1 MEKRWVKKEA
11 DPALVESLRES
22 LGLKSAI
29 VPRLLVQ
36 RGILSF
42 DEAKSFFRPSLEH
55 LHDPFL
61 MKDMDKAVARL
72 EEAIYNKERIL
83 IYGDY
88 DVDGT
93 TSVSVMIT
101 FLKSIYDQFDYYIPN
116 RYKEGYGVSKEGV
129 EFAAKNGFSLIVAL
143 DCGVKAVD
151 MVDLACDHGIDF
163 IICDHHRP
171 GDTLP
176 RAVALLDP
184 KRDDCPYPFKELS
197 GAAIGFKLCQAM
209 AEKRNLP
216 KECLWPL
223 LDLVAVSIASD
234 IVPIQGENRILSY
247 FGLKQLSTQPRPGL
261 ATLLELGGLRPPV
274 TISDIVFKVGPRIN
288 AAGRMNDARDAVR
301 VLVGDAVGETIQHA
315 EVLQQHNHDRR
326 ELDRNITAEALA
338 MVEEYESDKLSSVVY
353 DPQWHKGV
361 IGIVA
366 SRLIEHF
373 YRPTIVMTSKDGI
386 ISGSARSVK
395 GFDIYEAIEA
405 CSEHLLQFGG
415 HMYAAGLTLQED
427 KLEIFK
433 ASFERAVRQR
443 ITEEMRQPQIDFDEE
458 IHLSKVTDNVY
469 RLIRQFEPFG
479 PGNPKPVFAAR
490 GLKAASEPRIVGEKH
505 LKVALSQDGERC
517 ECIGFGMGEWAGKLI
532 QNEVDAVFTINENE
546 WRGRRTLQL
555 QLKDL
560 KFATDDS

>member
-1 MEKRWVKKEA
+1 MEKRWVEKQA
-11 DPALVESLRES
+11 DPELVDSLRES
-22 LGLKSAI
+22 LGLKTSI

-36 RGILSF
+36 RGIDSF
-42 DEAKSFFRPSLEH
+42 EEAKDFFRPSLDH

-61 MKDMDKAVARL
+61 MKDMDKAVERL
-72 EEAIYNKERIL
+72 EKAFYNKERIL

-93 TSVSVMIT
+93 TAVSVMIS
-101 FLKSIYDQFDYYIPN
+101 FLSKIYDQFEYYIPN
-116 RYKEGYGVSKEGV
+116 RYKEGYGVSRQGV
-129 EFAAKNGFSLIVAL
+129 DYAIDGGFSLIVAL
-143 DCGVKAVD
+143 DCGVKAVE
-151 MVDLACDHGIDF
+151 MVKLAKENGVDF

-171 GDTLP
+171 GSELP
-176 RAVALLDP
+176 AAVALLDP
-184 KRDDCPYPFKELS
+184 KREDCPYPFKELS

-209 AEKRNLP
+209 AENRQLP
-216 KECLWPL
+216 KENLWPL

-234 IVPIQGENRILSY
+234 IVPIQGENRILAY
-247 FGLKQLSTQPRPGL
+247 FGLRQLGTQPRPGL
-261 ATLLELGGLRPPV
+261 ATLLELGGVRPPV

-288 AAGRMNDARDAVR
+288 AAGRMQDAKDAVR

-315 EVLQQHNHDRR
+315 EVLQQHNDDRR
-326 ELDRNITAEALA
+326 ELDRSITAEALA
-338 MVEEYESDKLSSVVY
+338 MVAEHEAEKVSSVVF
-353 DPQWHKGV
+353 DPDWHKGV

-373 YRPTIVMTSKDGI
+373 YRPTIVLTAKDGV

-415 HMYAAGLTLQED
+415 HMYAAGLTMREE
-427 KLEIFK
+427 KLELFK
-433 ASFERAVRQR
+433 SSFESVVQER
-443 ITEEMRQPQIDFDEE
+443 ITEEMRSPQIDFDEE
-458 IHLSKVTDNVY
+458 IKLSQVTDNLY

-479 PGNPKPVFAAR
+479 PGNPKPVFVAR
-490 GLKAASEPRIVGEKH
+490 SLSAASEPRVVGDNH
-505 LKVALSQDGERC
+505 LKASLMQDGIRVD
-517 ECIGFGMGEWAGKLI
+517 CIGFGLGEWAGKLLR
-532 QNEVDAVFTINENE
+532 NKVDAIFTIDENV

-560 KFATDDS
+560 KFASDDS